1 VGLLVPAPVLLFVR
15 GQISIAFATLAL
27 ALLARELTGILVQG
41 PKVLVVRAVNVHAD
55 PPPLR

>member
-1 VGLLVPAPVLLFVR
+1 MPAPVLLFVR